1 MMGEKEAQTNS
12 GEYSNI
18 VSSRRV
24 NACTGADA
32 ERFRQRRARLRMT
45 HHFRERFDER
55 GFGGVGRRGG
65 WGGGRMEQ
73 RAAPP
78 IEGPASVPTVVPL
91 GESLGV
97 VTPPD
102 RHVGETF

>member
-1 MMGEKEAQTNS
+1 VMGEKEAQTNS

-55 GFGGVGRRGG
+55 GFGGVRRRDLGASDRPFRPGG
-65 WGGGRMEQ
+65 IIPRE
-73 RAAPP
+73 
-78 IEGPASVPTVVPL
+78 
-91 GESLGV
+91 
-97 VTPPD
+97 
-102 RHVGETF
+102 